1 AICLEPGR
9 NVAGVHTLE
18 GAFQYRDLACVK
30 LCGNIFRGQQHLSQM
45 ADQAEAGDVG
55 QSVNGKAAVG
65 CWLLAVRKNVVGRW
79 SLVVGCGAWLRGA
92 DEGVSPYVVRGDHFG
107 GGLVR

>member
-1 AICLEPGR
+1 
-9 NVAGVHTLE
+9 
-18 GAFQYRDLACVK
+18 
-30 LCGNIFRGQQHLSQM
+30 M

-79 SLVVGCGAWLRGA
+79 SSVVGCGAWLRGA
-92 DEGVSPYVVRGDHFG
+92 DQGVRPYVVRSDQFG
-107 GGLVR
+107 GGLVQSRHGLYRGINPGLQRHAFLDRSRDHAGSERLRE

>member
-1 AICLEPGR
+1 
-9 NVAGVHTLE
+9 
-18 GAFQYRDLACVK
+18 
-30 LCGNIFRGQQHLSQM
+30 M

-92 DEGVSPYVVRGDHFG
+92 DEGVRPYVVRGDHFG
-107 GGLVR
+107 GGLVQSRHGLYRGINPSLLRDTFFDGGRDHAGSERLRE